1 MGFSGTEKNET
12 MSFAE
17 NGCNWME
24 IMTLNEL
31 SQYQKDNMFSSI
43 YGPKTLYSHMKPCI
57 LYKMKVFR
65 ETKVI
70 NRKEGE
76 RKGRRRR
83 KYD

>member
-1 MGFSGTEKNET
+1 MGFPGTEKNET

-24 IMTLNEL
+24 IMVLDEL

-43 YGPKTLYSHMKPCI
+43 YGSKTLYSHVKPCI
-57 LYKMKVFR
+57 LYQMKVFR

-70 NRKEGE
+70 NRKEG

-83 KYD
+83 KYA